1 MKRTYHLHA
10 ADVTADV
17 NPSTKP
23 PGGAKFKVYEILARD
38 PETSLG
44 RYCSAM
50 VQQTAEI
57 IRYEVEVDLVNDEDD
72 LDLNEWQ
79 GNLEVDLM
87 AEVDNTE
94 MWFGSSTFD
103 DWPHAVVEVEVDD
116 DDLEGIDP
124 ESWEYDKKFLDQL
137 YEDEANTTFV
147 PRPNPNPAPTGASE
161 IE

>member
-1 MKRTYHLHA
+1 
-10 ADVTADV
+10 
-17 NPSTKP
+17 
-23 PGGAKFKVYEILARD
+23 
-38 PETSLG
+38 
-44 RYCSAM
+44 M

-87 AEVDNTE
+87 AEVDDTE

-137 YEDEANTTFV
+137 YEDEAGYPTLV
-147 PRPNPNPAPTGASE
+147 PRPTITAPTGASE
-161 IE
+161 P

>member
-17 NPSTKP
+17 SPSTKP
-23 PGGAKFKVYEILARD
+23 PGGATFRVYEILARD

-87 AEVDNTE
+87 AEVNNAE

-116 DDLEGIDP
+116 TDLEGVDP
-124 ESWEYDKKFLDQL
+124 TSWEYDKKFLDRL
-137 YEDEANTTFV
+137 YEDEANMTAV
-147 PRPNPNPAPTGASE
+147 PRPTTTAPTGASE
-161 IE
+161 S

>member
-17 NPSTKP
+17 EPSTKP
-23 PGGAKFKVYEILARD
+23 PGGATFRVYEILARD

-50 VQQTAEI
+50 VQQTAEVL
-57 IRYEVEVDLVNDEDD
+57 RYEVDVDLPDGEDD

-79 GNLEVDLM
+79 GMLEVDLL
-87 AEVDNTE
+87 AEVDNRE

-103 DWPHAVVEVEVDD
+103 GWSHATVEVEVDD
-116 DDLEGIDP
+116 NDLEGIDP
-124 ESWEYDKKFLDQL
+124 DSWDFDKKFLDKL
-137 YEDEANTTFV
+137 YEDEAANTTMV
-147 PRPNPNPAPTGASE
+147 PRPTKTASSDAKE
-161 IE
+161 S